1 MQPLRLSEEWEEHG
15 YSEVSKKESSRS
27 GGQVGEE
34 GPHHAGLCRCCL
46 LYTSDAADDWLVV

>member
-1 MQPLRLSEEWEEHG
+1 MQPLCLSEEWEEHG

-34 GPHHAGLCRCCL
+34 GPHHAGLCR
-46 LYTSDAADDWLVV
+46 